1 MPRCDAAGASRDA
14 AKARSKGKMLHTKT
28 KMLHTKTKMLHTK
41 TKMLNTKMKM
51 LFSFVVLLEGKPVG
65 AVRIGAE
72 PAHPRT
78 PARGRGT
85 RDGTFIP
92 AR

>member
-1 MPRCDAAGASRDA
+1 MLHT
-14 AKARSKGKMLHTKT
+14 KTKMLHTKT
-28 KMLHTKTKMLHTK
+28 KMLHTKTKMLNTK

>member
-1 MPRCDAAGASRDA
+1 MGWGETRGRLPRCDAAGASRDA
-14 AKARSKGKMLHTKT
+14 AKARSKGKMLR
-28 KMLHTKTKMLHTK
+28 TK

-78 PARGRGT
+78 PARGRGV